1 MPKVL
6 FTNDGIRDSVIRPV
20 VLDITRQLQE
30 WTGLGALPILF
41 PGDSEVV
48 AQPASTMDESQ
59 GFNQVSTRPMWRV
72 NLREE
77 HLTDKLL
84 ATAVH
89 QMEFPEYF
97 YDESLMVY
105 LRPVYSPVVLTMEFE
120 YRSTDANNARRWRDE
135 IRSRVST
142 NRDIRTHIINY
153 HFPIPQEFFPLLE
166 HIWTLR
172 ETQAGYGDTFDK
184 YLTDHFTQNVTK
196 IATQIG
202 TEERWAVA
210 EQQGR
215 VTGQWEFQDLPD
227 EPSKQGND
235 GEAFRQAFS
244 YKIFFDCPIATAGD
258 YPVLIHNQ
266 LIDEKYL
273 MYQPKDDFQT
283 FESRSPRSL
292 TALGAFEVDRLA
304 KPTIRSGIRLPEFHE
319 FYPRSVPKAT
329 LQVLSALVGVAVNPD
344 GTNNRTIMNFNE
356 IDEKW
361 EFRPEFIAFLKHEYQ
376 WLNKYCESF
385 VNVTVYDNHM
395 PLHHSLFHVDADLNV
410 ILDFE
415 PDLRRT
421 YYVRL
426 SIVMDPSYLTPRAR
440 DSSRDDANG
449 LTLIGAALCP
459 DLVKYK
465 KLPQTLGNTNYITRA
480 EGEKFFTRIRQ
491 CTQTTNTGHLSDH
504 TSIQWNTVMIFFIET
519 YDRNRVNVAEV

>member
-30 WTGLGALPILF
+30 WTGLGAMPILF
-41 PGDSEVV
+41 PGDTEVV
-48 AQPASTMDESQ
+48 AQPASTIDEDSA
-59 GFNQVSTRPMWRV
+59 FNHTGSRPLWRV

-77 HLTDKLL
+77 HQTDKLL

-89 QMEFPEYF
+89 QLEFPEYF
-97 YDESLMVY
+97 YDEKLMVY
-105 LRPVYSPVVLTMEFE
+105 LRPVYSPVILTMEFE
-120 YRSTDANNARRWRDE
+120 YRSSDANNARRWRDE
-135 IRSRVST
+135 IRTRVST
-142 NRDIRTHIINY
+142 NRDVRTHIINY
-153 HFPIPQEFFPLLE
+153 HFPIPKEFMPLLE

-172 ETQAGYGDTFDK
+172 EAQAGYGDTFDK
-184 YLTDHFTQNVTK
+184 YLADHFTQNVTK

-215 VTGQWEFQDLPD
+215 VMGQWEFQEIPD
-227 EPSKQGND
+227 EPSKQGET
-235 GEAFRQAFS
+235 EAYRQAFS
-244 YKIFFDCPIATAGD
+244 YKIFFDCPIASAGD

-266 LIDEKYL
+266 LIDEKYIL
-273 MYQPKDDFQT
+273 YQPKDDFQR

-304 KPTIRSGIRLPEFHE
+304 KPTVRSGIRLPEFHE
-319 FYPRSVPKAT
+319 FYPRSVPRYT
-329 LQVLSALVGVAVNPD
+329 LQVLSALVGVATETD
-344 GTNNRTIMNFNE
+344 GTINRTIMNFNE
-356 IDEKW
+356 IDENW
-361 EFRPEFIAFLKHEYQ
+361 EFRPEFLAFLKHEAA
-376 WLNKYCESF
+376 WLNKYCESL

-426 SIVMDPSYLTPRAR
+426 ALLMDPSQLTPRAR
-440 DSSRDDANG
+440 DSGRDDANG
-449 LTLIGAALCP
+449 LTLVGAALCP

-465 KLPQTLGNTNYITRA
+465 LLPKVLGDSNYIAKA
-480 EGEKFFTRIRQ
+480 EGEKFYTRIRQ
-491 CTQTTNTGHLSDH
+491 CTSTQSTGHLSDH
-504 TSIQWNTVMIFFIET
+504 ATVQWNTVMILFIET
-519 YDRNRVNVAEV
+519 YRKDEINSAE